1 MDTRA
6 VRLTMWHAAWQ
17 LDRGDDAT
25 QAVAIAKWWASEA
38 GHRVAH
44 SSLYLHGGIG
54 NDITYPAH
62 RYYLWARQLDASL
75 GSPGLQLERLGDE
88 LAG

>member
-1 MDTRA
+1 
-6 VRLTMWHAAWQ
+6 
-17 LDRGDDAT
+17 
-25 QAVAIAKWWASEA
+25 VAIAKWWASEA

-75 GSPGLQLERLGDE
+75 GGPAQQLERLGDE
-88 LAG
+88 LAGCHGSCHDDQAREAVGQGCL